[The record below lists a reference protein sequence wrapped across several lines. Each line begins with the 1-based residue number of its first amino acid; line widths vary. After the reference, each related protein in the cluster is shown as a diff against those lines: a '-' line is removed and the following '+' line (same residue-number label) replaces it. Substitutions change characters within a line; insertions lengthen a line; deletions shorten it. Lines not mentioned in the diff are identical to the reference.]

1 MAKIYGLFGA
11 MTGKLADTVMAVRN
25 GEQIA
30 RRYQPIVSNPGTPAQ
45 IAVRA
50 KMKLMSQ
57 LSANMAPYIA
67 IPREGAVSSRNIF
80 TKVNFQLA
88 GYTNNAASID
98 LNKVQLTQSAVGI
111 PNVVVSREA
120 EKVLAYIN
128 SSVETGFSR
137 VVYVAFIKGDNDS
150 LIPAGSVIVEKSS
163 DTTFNT
169 QDIPFT
175 TASLLVLAYGIRDNN
190 NNATTIFGNLTAPS
204 AEDVAKLITTR
215 TIGTS
220 DITMSKTVGA
230 TLAAATTHS
239 VTALDDMVRSS
250 KKN

>member
-1 MAKIYGLFGA
+1 
-11 MTGKLADTVMAVRN
+11 MTGKLADTVLAVRN

-30 RRYQPIVSNPGTPAQ
+30 RKYQPVVFNPGTPAQ
-45 IAVRA
+45 VAVRA

-67 IPREGAVSSRNIF
+67 IPREGAVSSRNLF
-80 TKVNFQLA
+80 TKVNFQSA
-88 GYTNNAASID
+88 EYTNNTANID
-98 LNKVQLTQSAVGI
+98 LNNVQLTQSAVGI
-111 PNVVVSREA
+111 PSLAVSRETD
-120 EKVLAYIN
+120 KVVAYIN

-150 LIPAGSVIVEKSS
+150 LIPAGSVIVEKSP

-169 QDIPFT
+169 DDLPFT

-204 AEDVAKLITTR
+204 AEDVAKLVTTR
-215 TIGTS
+215 TLGTA

-230 TLAAATTHS
+230 TLAAVTTHS
-239 VTALDDMVRSS
+239 MTRPDDENRSS
-250 KKN
+250 KKK